1 MKKRISRHEHPGD
14 PYWHLLR
21 RGLEMTGTKSGTERL
36 STFFRMQ
43 REHRLIFG
51 ESEVEKEL
59 KEKRILI
66 HEAEWFDQV

>member
-1 MKKRISRHEHPGD
+1 MKKRITLHQHPGD

-21 RGLEMTGTKSGTERL
+21 RGLEMTVDERL
-36 STFFRMQ
+36 ENFFKMQ

-51 ESEVEKEL
+51 ESEVERQL

-66 HEAEWFDQV
+66 RKAEWI

>member
-1 MKKRISRHEHPGD
+1 MKKHIIRHQHPGD

-21 RGLEMTGTKSGTERL
+21 RGLEMTVTERL
-36 STFFRMQ
+36 ENFFRMQ

-51 ESEVEKEL
+51 ESEVEKKL

-66 HEAEWFDQV
+66 RKAEWFDQD

>member
-1 MKKRISRHEHPGD
+1 MKKRITRHQHPGD

-21 RGLEMTGTKSGTERL
+21 RGLEMTVEERL
-36 STFFRMQ
+36 ENFFRMQ

-51 ESEVEKEL
+51 ESEVEKQL

-66 HEAEWFDQV
+66 RKAEWI